1 MAAPLYDLRSQTS
14 SSNALYTHR
23 TPSETWPTQSGSMPD
38 LSQFDVHTNPEDFG
52 ALGGNV
58 PYELPLMDVEVEDQP
73 GTVAAFN
80 SYPPDMT
87 GLSAAENQQ
96 QWAAIGLEQ
105 VGSPGQY
112 PNSEVT
118 IDSDGVA
125 KYHGQRIIL
134 AENNAGPSHVD
145 SYAQNQW
152 LQNHLAALDH
162 CISGAEHQSSN
173 LTLAVARP
181 RYIPDGALG
190 PWSAFMASEQI
201 TDTHPVSELM
211 YDPATDHEASG
222 PVDQRSGHGVN
233 FPRCLPSNDPMDTDG
248 SSDYALSPNDRI
260 DPPAGPDP
268 VGPPLEAVDGDRYY
282 CGQLCPTKPS
292 GGRRHGPL
300 NPQSRENAKIARRK
314 GPCWPCILQRNQCE
328 FEDDDDDMCKGCK
341 HKRKQSLIPGCP
353 RFRLPDLIIVFI
365 PSSLAE
371 QHDPEKLRAF
381 AKGRCDATEIESNGP
396 SLCFQNQFRLNL
408 ATDKYELVKVP
419 SPPLGMVLL
428 SVGLWRRRLNE
439 YLEELLEKRFWGFPE
454 VCFRGD
460 DCRVAKDFLIPI
472 FKYHEA
478 ATDSGRKLVH
488 QSLKLV
494 VLTHIMTHSLTLV
507 ESTKDSVYQWLQ
519 NPPHEQFSHHTCP
532 RWLNKQIKFLLSTL
546 HRDVLQSCLS
556 MVQEKLRT
564 SRRKPVWAALF
575 TGMLVLAMTTETQG
589 QTLRCKERT
598 EKEEGTIRQEDTTAD
613 DAIRLMDERFGHLK
627 NIFHQGYR
635 SHLAKGFNPLRSRK
649 DRDFLEDEASR
660 SLAAKANKLVNK
672 HNAFL
677 VARQVLPPPSTPSDP
692 QTGRLVAQ
700 FLLGFAPPAKQHLH
714 QPAVPSQQ

>member
-1 MAAPLYDLRSQTS
+1 
-14 SSNALYTHR
+14 
-23 TPSETWPTQSGSMPD
+23 
-38 LSQFDVHTNPEDFG
+38 
-52 ALGGNV
+52 
-58 PYELPLMDVEVEDQP
+58 
-73 GTVAAFN
+73 
-80 SYPPDMT
+80 
-87 GLSAAENQQ
+87 
-96 QWAAIGLEQ
+96 
-105 VGSPGQY
+105 
-112 PNSEVT
+112 
-118 IDSDGVA
+118 
-125 KYHGQRIIL
+125 
-134 AENNAGPSHVD
+134 
-145 SYAQNQW
+145 
-152 LQNHLAALDH
+152 
-162 CISGAEHQSSN
+162 
-173 LTLAVARP
+173 
-181 RYIPDGALG
+181 
-190 PWSAFMASEQI
+190 
-201 TDTHPVSELM
+201 
-211 YDPATDHEASG
+211 
-222 PVDQRSGHGVN
+222 
-233 FPRCLPSNDPMDTDG
+233 MDTDG
-248 SSDYALSPNDRI
+248 SSDYALSPDDKI
-260 DPPAGPDP
+260 DPPAAPDP

-314 GPCWPCILQRNQCE
+314 A
-328 FEDDDDDMCKGCK
+328 
-341 HKRKQSLIPGCP
+341 
-353 RFRLPDLIIVFI
+353 
-365 PSSLAE
+365 SLAE

-381 AKGRCDATEIESNGP
+381 AKERVRQWLDNHMTVYLTWGYFRPIKCDATEIESNGP

-419 SPPLGMVLL
+419 SPPLGMVLM
-428 SVGLWRRRLNE
+428 SVGLWRRRFNE
-439 YLEELLEKRFWGFPE
+439 YLEELLETSFWRFPE

-460 DCRVAKDFLIPI
+460 DCRVARDFLIPI
-472 FKYHEA
+472 FEYHEA

-507 ESTKDSVYQWLQ
+507 ESTKDNVYQRLQ

-546 HRDVLQSCLS
+546 HRDVLKSCLS
-556 MVQEKLRT
+556 LVQEKLRT
-564 SRRKPVWAALF
+564 STRKPVWAALF
-575 TGMLVLAMTTETQG
+575 TSMLVLAMTTETLE

-635 SHLAKGFNPLRSRK
+635 SHLAKGFNPLRSRE
-649 DRDFLEDEASR
+649 DRAFLEDEASR
-660 SLAAKANKLVNK
+660 SLAVKANDIVNE

-700 FLLGFAPPAKQHLH
+700 FLLGFSPPAKQHLH